1 MCSDQS
7 PTLLTLVSR
16 GAKALDDVEED
27 EFVPAEDPDDP
38 EDPESTFSPIL
49 SVATILEPLDASLNP
64 LLRLPCLGLLLLS
77 LSLSLS
83 LSSLS
88 RLEDE
93 FLSKYE
99 GVRSLSLS
107 VRELGYFELE

>member
-16 GAKALDDVEED
+16 GAKALDVVEED

-38 EDPESTFSPIL
+38 EEPDSAFSPIL
-49 SVATILEPLDASLNP
+49 SVGTFLEVLDESLHP
-64 LLRLPCLGLLLLS
+64 LLRELCLGLLLLS
-77 LSLSLS
+77 LSLSRS

-93 FLSKYE
+93 FLSK
-99 GVRSLSLS
+99 
-107 VRELGYFELE
+107 

>member
-49 SVATILEPLDASLNP
+49 SVATILELLDASLNP

-88 RLEDE
+88 RLDE